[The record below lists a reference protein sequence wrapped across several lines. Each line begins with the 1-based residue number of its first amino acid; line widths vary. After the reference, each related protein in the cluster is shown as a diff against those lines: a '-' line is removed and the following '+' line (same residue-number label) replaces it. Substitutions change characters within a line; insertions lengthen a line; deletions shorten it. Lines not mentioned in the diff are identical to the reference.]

1 MIYTIDE
8 IRIRLIYA
16 RDFTP
21 HKIAYYEELL
31 NQALKNQQPMKKIK
45 AKFASTCADTGA
57 RIKKG
62 DDMYY
67 DYTSK
72 KCYCM
77 QSGTAR
83 EHDIINSGEQVDAAA
98 GMIQA
103 NEEAYFDNFC
113 QRNNI

>member
-1 MIYTIDE
+1 
-8 IRIRLIYA
+8 
-16 RDFTP
+16 
-21 HKIAYYEELL
+21 
-31 NQALKNQQPMKKIK
+31 MKKIK
-45 AKFASTCADTGA
+45 AKFASTCSDTGA

-67 DYTSK
+67 NYTTK

-77 QSGTAR
+77 QSSTVR
-83 EHDIINSGEQVDAAA
+83 EHELINSGEQVDEAA

-103 NEEAYFDNFC
+103 NEEAYFDSFC